1 MCENP
6 IYLKSKNMLVGCGRC
21 PECRKKRSREIFFR
35 LACEMST
42 SPCLFITLTFND
54 EHFADNNLNVRDL
67 QLFFKR
73 LRKNLKRPI
82 KYYAVGE
89 YGDNFGRKHYHAI
102 IFNITYSDDKIINK
116 CWPFGFVDI
125 APVESGSMAY
135 VAGYVDKKL
144 YGEDKDDF
152 INAGITPPFSVCSRK
167 LGFDFVKKNWVQIC
181 RDKMIKV
188 GNHFYPVPR
197 YFRLLLGLTFDNADY
212 KEFITD
218 KHEEISDNMFNRN
231 LQYIKQIAPD
241 ISRRVESLEYEFN
254 TSDFDDF
261 NTLYQDFVN
270 SLVVGKVRCDRKRL
284 QLSRKKR
291 DFYK

>member
-6 IYLKSKNMLVGCGRC
+6 VYLKSKNMLVGCGRC

-42 SPCLFITLTFND
+42 SPCLFITLTFDD
-54 EHFADNNLNVRDL
+54 EHFDNNNLNVRDL

-73 LRKNLKRPI
+73 LRKRLNRPI

-89 YGDNFGRKHYHAI
+89 YGENFGRKHYHAI
-102 IFNITYSDDKIINK
+102 IYNITYSDDDALKK
-116 CWPFGFVDI
+116 CWNYGFVDI

-144 YGEDKDDF
+144 YGDDKEEF
-152 INAGITPPFSVCSRK
+152 IAAGITPPFSICSRK
-167 LGFDFVKKNWVQIC
+167 LGFDFVKKNWEQIC
-181 RDKMIKV
+181 KDKMIKV
-188 GNHFYPVPR
+188 GNHYYPVPR
-197 YFRLLLGLTFDNADY
+197 YFRLLLGLTFDNDDY

-218 KHEEISDNMFNRN
+218 KHEEISDRMFKKN
-231 LQYIKQIAPD
+231 LQYIKQIYPD
-241 ISRRVESLEYEFN
+241 ISRRIESLEYEFN
-254 TSDFDDF
+254 TSDFEDF
-261 NTLYQDFVN
+261 EIIRQDYIN
-270 SLVVGKVRCDRKRL
+270 SLVVGKVVCDRKRL

-291 DFYK
+291 DYYK